1 MTIEHDYIFDSVL
14 IYTFVQNRI
23 KLREKTKQSHDI
35 HMIQPYLSHVCIY
48 TVTSVIVQNIKH
60 VTFATS

>member
-48 TVTSVIVQNIKH
+48 TVTSVMG
-60 VTFATS
+60 